1 MKHATTALITAFAAV
16 SAVTAAE
23 FRATALTP
31 EYILVQGDC
40 SAEESAA
47 FFADPRA
54 EEAKNAG
61 KDWQVRRAQL
71 ALHQD
76 IEKTVREP
84 FAEKMKAIP
93 GVIAYW
99 PEANGMKHY
108 VEPDGHRFIVKAA
121 ETIQNVFVKVPPM
134 KSGDKIDL
142 GVAGSFTYD
151 PAAPSPVFKVN
162 QVGYVPNARK
172 YAYLGDWLGP
182 AGPLPLAAFV
192 GKPFKVVNAATGAVA
207 LEGVL
212 AARREDPKNK
222 DGTPF
227 TGEETLEADLTPLT
241 AEGVYYLSV
250 EGIGRSMAF
259 SVSKDALVTAWA
271 HHMQGLF
278 NKRCGIEKK
287 APYTQWPC
295 PACHLDV
302 IRGVQPPDIGHYD
315 QYVRPVDGE
324 DRFNKDGKRIK
335 FMHFNVITSSREMCA
350 TNEHIS
356 IPGGYHDAADYD
368 RRPMHLQIPRSLA
381 LDYLFKPGNFTDGQ
395 LTIPESGN
403 GVPDILDE
411 AFWGVKHLLA
421 AQQPD
426 GGIGTWIETTG
437 HPGGEYAAPQHEDHQ
452 YYLAIPTHNS
462 CYEYAGTAA
471 IVARAFKAAGQEE
484 TAKRLLDSALAA
496 WKWAATHPPV
506 VQAMKGATGDWKKGP
521 FVDLVYRE
529 PENWSVRNML
539 TAALNLSAMTGD
551 LSFFDPVIAR
561 EEDLMKEIRKESWGW
576 SGFTFLEFALE
587 GQPLPPALE
596 KFRGEWKRRRV
607 NEANGLLSW
616 QEENYPYRTLWYPS
630 DHGFVHTMS
639 WGNSHPFRRAEI
651 LLAAHVLTGDAK
663 YLEGILLAND
673 FHNGCNPRGES
684 LTSGM
689 GTYYPARFL
698 ELQSMDD
705 GVAEYVGGITPYRW
719 TYGVAQDAK
728 TMVYGADKVPLW
740 PIWRRF
746 ANIESYTVAASE
758 YTVWET
764 ISPPASVLAFMLDG
778 PRKAPASVYTRK
790 PYEKL
795 QDVPGYWVKP

>member
-1 MKHATTALITAFAAV
+1 
-16 SAVTAAE
+16 
-23 FRATALTP
+23 
-31 EYILVQGDC
+31 
-40 SAEESAA
+40 
-47 FFADPRA
+47 
-54 EEAKNAG
+54 
-61 KDWQVRRAQL
+61 
-71 ALHQD
+71 
-76 IEKTVREP
+76 
-84 FAEKMKAIP
+84 
-93 GVIAYW
+93 
-99 PEANGMKHY
+99 
-108 VEPDGHRFIVKAA
+108 
-121 ETIQNVFVKVPPM
+121 
-134 KSGDKIDL
+134 
-142 GVAGSFTYD
+142 
-151 PAAPSPVFKVN
+151 
-162 QVGYVPNARK
+162 
-172 YAYLGDWLGP
+172 
-182 AGPLPLAAFV
+182 
-192 GKPFKVVNAATGAVA
+192 
-207 LEGVL
+207 
-212 AARREDPKNK
+212 
-222 DGTPF
+222 
-227 TGEETLEADLTPLT
+227 
-241 AEGVYYLSV
+241 
-250 EGIGRSMAF
+250 
-259 SVSKDALVTAWA
+259 
-271 HHMQGLF
+271 
-278 NKRCGIEKK
+278 
-287 APYTQWPC
+287 
-295 PACHLDV
+295 
-302 IRGVQPPDIGHYD
+302 
-315 QYVRPVDGE
+315 
-324 DRFNKDGKRIK
+324 
-335 FMHFNVITSSREMCA
+335 
-350 TNEHIS
+350 
-356 IPGGYHDAADYD
+356 
-368 RRPMHLQIPRSLA
+368 
-381 LDYLFKPGNFTDGQ
+381 
-395 LTIPESGN
+395 
-403 GVPDILDE
+403 
-411 AFWGVKHLLA
+411 
-421 AQQPD
+421 
-426 GGIGTWIETTG
+426 
-437 HPGGEYAAPQHEDHQ
+437 
-452 YYLAIPTHNS
+452 
-462 CYEYAGTAA
+462 
-471 IVARAFKAAGQEE
+471 
-484 TAKRLLDSALAA
+484 
-496 WKWAATHPPV
+496 
-506 VQAMKGATGDWKKGP
+506 MKGATGDWKKGP

-596 KFRGEWKRRRV
+596 KFRDEWKRRRV

-616 QEENYPYRTLWYPS
+616 QEDNYPYRTLWYPS

-728 TMVYGADKVPLW
+728 TMVYGADNVKYW